1 MEILKLTISPDY
13 TGVDRETV
21 KADFECFLGCN
32 CKKIPKFLCGAGFI
46 KIEGRCLLIDKF
58 MDSDI
63 REKYFYVTKQPQPEK
78 VIYKIQYFQ
87 NDIPLSITID
97 GWVWS
102 LAWWGRLL

>member
-46 KIEGRCLLIDKF
+46 KIEGKCLLIDKF
-58 MDSDI
+58 MDSDV
-63 REKYFYVTKQPQPEK
+63 REKYFYVTKQPQSD
-78 VIYKIQYFQ
+78 IYKIQYFQ

-102 LAWWGRLL
+102 LAWWGRPL